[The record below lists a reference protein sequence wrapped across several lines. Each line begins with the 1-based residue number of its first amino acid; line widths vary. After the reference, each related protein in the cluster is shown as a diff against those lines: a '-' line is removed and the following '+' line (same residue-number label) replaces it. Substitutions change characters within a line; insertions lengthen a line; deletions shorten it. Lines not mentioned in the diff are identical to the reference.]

1 VFEGGGGIEGVYM
14 CMCYMFKAHYLPY
27 LIMKVDKRIRSSFF
41 FFFQVEEIDIII
53 KKETPF
59 LFLFI

>member
-41 FFFQVEEIDIII
+41 FFFR
-53 KKETPF
+53 
-59 LFLFI
+59 